1 MRTATLYQFAL
12 CPFCNKVRA
21 GLHLKGIP
29 FDEIEVSPRSRVEL
43 PPLPEDAPRKV
54 PVLKVGDDVVWDST
68 RILAFLDEAYPDT
81 VSFTPKDPA
90 VRARAEALEAW
101 VDDSFIESLPPVL
114 YGTWREA
121 AQASKIIAKHS
132 RFGATE
138 GVMVK
143 LGGPIIMHAVAKRIL
158 KRNSRSDAHGWV
170 SENLDHFEAE
180 LGEQAFVCGDTL
192 SVADVAMHGALTCI
206 QPFPVFELVRSRKR
220 LFAWFERLEAMKSAA

>member
-1 MRTATLYQFAL
+1 MVAATLYQFAL

-21 GLHLKGIP
+21 GLHLKGIT
-29 FDEIEVSPRSRVEL
+29 FDEIEVSPRSKVEL
-43 PPLPEDAPRKV
+43 PALPDDAPRKV
-54 PVLKVGDDVVWDST
+54 PVLKVGEDVVWDST

-81 VSFTPKDPA
+81 IRFTPQDA
-90 VRARAEALEAW
+90 TARARTEALEAW
-101 VDDSFIESLPPVL
+101 VDDTFIESLPPVL

-143 LGGPIIMHAVAKRIL
+143 LGGPLIMHAVAKRIL
-158 KRNSRSDAHGWV
+158 KRNNRADAHGWV

-180 LGEQAFVCGDTL
+180 LGEHEFVCGKTL

-206 QPFPVFELVRSRKR
+206 QPFPIFESVRGRKR
-220 LFAWFERLEAMKSAA
+220 LYAWFQRVEAMKTAA